1 MVARSPQHPVPRRPR
16 PVASA
21 GFTLVELVIAIVV
34 VAILTAIALPTFLD
48 QIRKSRRSE
57 AFTALAA
64 AQQAQERWRGNNAA
78 YAGSLTAAAA
88 DDPPGLGLSAQT
100 PGGYYTLAVAS
111 ADAQGYVLTATGND
125 GTTQADD
132 AQCRKLAV
140 RMQGGNLQYAGCGAC
155 EDFDFAATQA
165 CWAK

>member
-88 DDPPGLGLSAQT
+88 DDPSCLVQGAQLLARVQAQYQSLSQWLGHA
-100 PGGYYTLAVAS
+100 
-111 ADAQGYVLTATGND
+111 
-125 GTTQADD
+125 
-132 AQCRKLAV
+132 
-140 RMQGGNLQYAGCGAC
+140 
-155 EDFDFAATQA
+155 
-165 CWAK
+165 